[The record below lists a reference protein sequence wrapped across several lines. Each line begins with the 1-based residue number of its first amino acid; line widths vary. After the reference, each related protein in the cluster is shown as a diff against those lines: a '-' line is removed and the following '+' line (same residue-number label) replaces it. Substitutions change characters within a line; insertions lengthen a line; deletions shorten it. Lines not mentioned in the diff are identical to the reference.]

1 MMTHSDYITAGAR
14 PLNSALEVD
23 MDFER
28 AMLPPPQP
36 STEAMHSLE
45 EMIKQRIADHR
56 FEDPPRIAP
65 LEPEK
70 PREQIELDD
79 SKSKKVGAQRS

>member
-1 MMTHSDYITAGAR
+1 
-14 PLNSALEVD
+14 

-36 STEAMHSLE
+36 STEAMQSLE

-56 FEDPPRIAP
+56 FEDPPRVAP
-65 LEPEK
+65 LEKEK
-70 PREQIELDD
+70 PRAEIELDD
-79 SKSKKVGAQRS
+79 SKSKKVGC